1 MFVDSACA
9 ASPSDFAITVDGEAV
24 PELHT
29 DDGPCENIPR
39 EIWFPLPGH
48 QDTAHVC
55 VSVQR
60 AGPEDIFSW
69 NKLFC
74 ILDYNANYKVKVGY
88 SLSELS

>member
-1 MFVDSACA
+1 MCMFVDSAYA
-9 ASPSDFAITVDGEAV
+9 AIPSDFAITVDGEAV

-29 DDGPCENIPR
+29 DDGPYENIPR

-60 AGPEDIFSW
+60 AGPEDIRVSA
-69 NKLFC
+69 KAGSAC
-74 ILDYNANYKVKVGY
+74 IAGTMP
-88 SLSELS
+88 